1 MMPQLISS
9 VKSAMAKKG
18 KKRGRGKYIKLN
30 NLEDKKSLFGT
41 IKSIFD
47 IFKSFILMAK
57 IEIVDTSFNCHNKI
71 FFIHQKFD
79 AYTNILYQNLSD

>member
-30 NLEDKKSLFGT
+30 NLEDKKSLY
-41 IKSIFD
+41 
-47 IFKSFILMAK
+47 
-57 IEIVDTSFNCHNKI
+57 NKKY
-71 FFIHQKFD
+71 F
-79 AYTNILYQNLSD
+79 